1 MYVFFG
7 LFTGPLKLDTECS
20 SMIDFYEANAPE
32 YNASTVG
39 IDPSSF
45 LEPLARRL
53 PPGAAILDVGCGSGR
68 DLRWFKE
75 RGFRPMGLERS
86 PSLAELARNHSG
98 CPVMEA
104 DFETHDFPDRNF
116 DALVLVGALVHIPHN
131 RLEQVLDHLIKALR
145 PGGHALIT
153 LKEGRGITEQSQDRF
168 FYLWQDP
175 DLRAVFDRLNLTVV
189 DFSRQTSKI
198 RETDIWLGYVLKKN
212 EQII

>member
-1 MYVFFG
+1 
-7 LFTGPLKLDTECS
+7 
-20 SMIDFYEANAPE
+20 MIDYYEANAFKYHE
-32 YNASTVG
+32 STIG
-39 IDPSSF
+39 INPSSF

-53 PPGAAILDVGCGSGR
+53 PSAAAILDVGCGSGR

-75 RGFRPMGLERS
+75 RGFRPIGIERS

-104 DFETHDFPDRNF
+104 NFETHDFSDCPV

-131 RLEQVLDHLIKALR
+131 RFEQVLDHLLKALR

-153 LKEGRGITEQSQDRF
+153 LKEGRGITEKSQERF

-175 DLRAVFDRLNLTVV
+175 DLRAIFDRLSLTVV